1 MKIKKR
7 VLSSLLC
14 ACLISPAI
22 FSNVNAQEN
31 QCPDLFDLEKPIE
44 GIVGDMLVNED
55 TENAKLYLAKKK
67 EALTFKGTLYVKPI
81 KDRLKCVEDANYPDY
96 EEFPQEEKERLEAEL
111 QAKKKAYEDAKKAY
125 DDCTDK
131 NSEDGK
137 NLKTKMDAAKNEYDD
152 YAKNLERMKK
162 RTRDLTLSNLDFSMT
177 ATFTLPEGVKFKD
190 EKPTATL
197 ESGGKFEVKST
208 SLNGK
213 TLTVVMQLTGQGTK
227 GADGK
232 DKYYKYDTMANAV
245 KTAPDTLS
253 LTLSNAEFED
263 NIKSGKKNGE
273 NLTISGTVGGKF
285 SADATDP
292 DVTGGGLTVNF
303 KFDFNCE
310 QSDTGKDF
318 ALKNDTNNKNIQL
331 TLTIPYDVKYEFES
345 RTNGKVLPQDVKD
358 KLPNPYEV
366 EKGKTATVDEKGT
379 EKVTFDNVELTDG
392 RWIFNKWDKT
402 KVENV
407 SSDVI
412 FKGFWKFEKVYKVN
426 YEFKSNTSDKELPQ
440 EVKKLLPQEEKYY
453 SIQKVKP
460 KDVTPKEVK
469 VGNDTWTFKGFD
481 KNEIMLKDGENKF
494 IGSWECKTKQVPTPT
509 PFEKVYKVSYEFKSN
524 TSDKELPQEVKK
536 LLPQEEKYYSIQK
549 VKPKD
554 VTPKEVKVGNDTW
567 TFKGF
572 DKNEIMLKDGENKF
586 IGSWECKTKQVPT
599 PDPVPTPNPGLDED
613 EDENNN
619 NDKKQND
626 KEQKLPQTN
635 IAGNS
640 LLTLALSAI
649 AVVFS
654 KKKRK

>member
-22 FSNVNAQEN
+22 FSNVNAQEG
-31 QCPDLFDLEKPIE
+31 QCPDFGDLENPIE

-81 KDRLKCVEDANYPDY
+81 KDRLKCVEDMYVPKYDNL
-96 EEFPQEEKERLEAEL
+96 PQKTKQELENNLKTSKE
-111 QAKKKAYEDAKKAY
+111 AYEKAKKAY
-125 DDCTDK
+125 DECKDK
-131 NSEDGK
+131 NSEEGK
-137 NLKTKMDAAKNEYDD
+137 RLKSEMDSKKQEYDEYDKTKKRAKKGTQDFTID
-152 YAKNLERMKK
+152 
-162 RTRDLTLSNLDFSMT
+162 NLDFSMT
-177 ATFTLPEGVKFKD
+177 ATFTLPEGIKFKD

-245 KTAPDTLS
+245 KTAPDTLY

-292 DVTGGGLTVNF
+292 DTTGGGFPVNF
-303 KFDFNCE
+303 KFDFNSE
-310 QSDTGKDF
+310 QSDSGKDF

-345 RTNGKVLPQDVKD
+345 RTNGKDLPQDVKD
-358 KLPNPYEV
+358 KLPKPYEV

-481 KNEIMLKDGENKF
+481 KNEI
-494 IGSWECKTKQVPTPT
+494 T
-509 PFEKVYKVSYEFKSN
+509 
-524 TSDKELPQEVKK
+524 
-536 LLPQEEKYYSIQK
+536 
-549 VKPKD
+549 
-554 VTPKEVKVGNDTW
+554 
-567 TFKGF
+567 
-572 DKNEIMLKDGENKF
+572 LKDGENKF

>member
-31 QCPDLFDLEKPIE
+31 QCPDFSTMNPDDTFNLK
-44 GIVGDMLVNED
+44 GDILVNQD
-55 TENAKLYLAKKK
+55 TEHDKLYLAKKK
-67 EALTFKGTLYVKPI
+67 EILKFKGTLDVTPI
-81 KDRLKCVEDANYPDY
+81 KNKLEEVKKIALGNPETITEFKNQLKSK
-96 EEFPQEEKERLEAEL
+96 EENLSKLKEQL
-111 QAKKKAYEDAKKAY
+111 KK
-125 DDCTDK
+125 TDK
-131 NSEDGK
+131 KSENYK
-137 NLKTKMDAAKNEYDD
+137 KLEEQVTSLNAEIEEIKTKLKVVDEFIQNI
-152 YAKNLERMKK
+152 NVSC
-162 RTRDLTLSNLDFSMT
+162 LTFSMT
-177 ATFTLPEGVKFKD
+177 AKFTLPEGVKFKD
-190 EKPTATL
+190 EKPTAKL
-197 ESGGKFEVKST
+197 EGNSKFEVKST
-208 SLNGK
+208 TLNGK
-213 TLTVVMQLTGQGTK
+213 TVTVVMQLKDQDIQGTY
-227 GADGK
+227 
-232 DKYYKYDTMANAV
+232 DKFTKMDDAV
-245 KTAPDTLS
+245 KNCEDTLVLS
-253 LTLSNAEFED
+253 LSDAEFED
-263 NIKSGKKNGE
+263 SVKNGKHNGE
-273 NLTISGTVGGKF
+273 SLVAKGDVVGDFSAKATIISGST
-285 SADATDP
+285 A
-292 DVTGGGLTVNF
+292 NF
-303 KFDFNCE
+303 KFVMKSE
-310 QSDTGKDF
+310 QSDSGKDF

-345 RTNGKVLPQDVKD
+345 ETNGKDLPQDVKD
-358 KLPNPYEV
+358 KLPKPYEV

-407 SSDVI
+407 SSDII
-412 FKGFWKFEKVYKVN
+412 FKGSWKFEKVYKVN

-481 KNEIMLKDGENKF
+481 KNEITLKDGENKF

-572 DKNEIMLKDGENKF
+572 DKNEITLKDGENKF

>member
-31 QCPDLFDLEKPIE
+31 QCPDFSTMNPDATFNLK
-44 GIVGDMLVNED
+44 GDILVNQD
-55 TENAKLYLAKKK
+55 TEHDKLYLAKKK
-67 EALTFKGTLYVKPI
+67 EILKFKGTLDVTPI
-81 KDRLKCVEDANYPDY
+81 KNKLEEVKEMVLPNSKAITELKNQLKSK
-96 EEFPQEEKERLEAEL
+96 EENLSKLKEQL
-111 QAKKKAYEDAKKAY
+111 KN
-125 DDCTDK
+125 TDK
-131 NSEDGK
+131 KSENYKKLEEQVTSLNAEIEGIK
-137 NLKTKMDAAKNEYDD
+137 TQLKAVDEFMQNI
-152 YAKNLERMKK
+152 NVSC
-162 RTRDLTLSNLDFSMT
+162 LTFSMT
-177 ATFTLPEGVKFKD
+177 AKFTLPEGVKFKD
-190 EKPTATL
+190 EKPTAKL
-197 ESGGKFEVKST
+197 EGNSKFEVKST
-208 SLNGK
+208 TLNGK
-213 TLTVVMQLTGQGTK
+213 TVTVVMQLKDQDIQGTY
-227 GADGK
+227 
-232 DKYYKYDTMANAV
+232 DKFTKMDDAV
-245 KTAPDTLS
+245 KNCEDTLVLS
-253 LTLSNAEFED
+253 LSDAEFED
-263 NIKSGKKNGE
+263 SVKNGNHNGE
-273 NLTISGTVGGKF
+273 SLVANGDVVGNFSAKATIISGN
-285 SADATDP
+285 SA
-292 DVTGGGLTVNF
+292 NF
-303 KFDFNCE
+303 KFVMKSE

-345 RTNGKVLPQDVKD
+345 ETNGKDLPQDVKD
-358 KLPNPYEV
+358 KLPKPYEV

-379 EKVTFDNVELTDG
+379 EKVTFDNVELADG
-392 RWIFNKWDKT
+392 RWIFNNWDKT

-453 SIQKVKP
+453 NIQKVKP

-481 KNEIMLKDGENKF
+481 KNEITLKDGENKF

-536 LLPQEEKYYSIQK
+536 LLPQEEKYYNIQK

-572 DKNEIMLKDGENKF
+572 DKNEITLKDGENKF

-599 PDPVPTPNPGLDED
+599 PDPVPTPNPTPNPGLDED

>member
-31 QCPDLFDLEKPIE
+31 QCPDFSTMNPDATFNLK
-44 GIVGDMLVNED
+44 GDILVNQD
-55 TENAKLYLAKKK
+55 TEHDKLYLAKKK
-67 EALTFKGTLYVKPI
+67 EILKFKGTLDVTPI
-81 KDRLKCVEDANYPDY
+81 KNKLEEVKEMVLPNSKAITELKNQLKSK
-96 EEFPQEEKERLEAEL
+96 EENLSKLKEQL
-111 QAKKKAYEDAKKAY
+111 KN
-125 DDCTDK
+125 TDK
-131 NSEDGK
+131 KSENYKKLEEQVTSLNAEIEGIK
-137 NLKTKMDAAKNEYDD
+137 TQLKAVDEFMQNI
-152 YAKNLERMKK
+152 NVSC
-162 RTRDLTLSNLDFSMT
+162 LTFSMT
-177 ATFTLPEGVKFKD
+177 AKFTLPEGVKFKD
-190 EKPTATL
+190 EKPTAKL
-197 ESGGKFEVKST
+197 EGNSKFEVKST
-208 SLNGK
+208 TLNGK
-213 TLTVVMQLTGQGTK
+213 TLTVVMQLKDQDIKGTY
-227 GADGK
+227 
-232 DKYYKYDTMANAV
+232 DKFTKMDDAV
-245 KTAPDTLS
+245 KNCEDTLVLS
-253 LTLSNAEFED
+253 LSDAEFED
-263 NIKSGKKNGE
+263 SVKNGKHNGE
-273 NLTISGTVGGKF
+273 SLVANGDVVGNFSAKATIISGN
-285 SADATDP
+285 SA
-292 DVTGGGLTVNF
+292 NF
-303 KFDFNCE
+303 KFVMKSE

-345 RTNGKVLPQDVKD
+345 TTNGKDLPQAVKD
-358 KLPNPYEV
+358 KLPKPYEV

-379 EKVTFDNVELTDG
+379 EKVTFDNVELADG
-392 RWIFNKWDKT
+392 RWIFNNWDKT

-494 IGSWECKTKQVPTPT
+494 IGSWECKTKQVPT

>member
-31 QCPDLFDLEKPIE
+31 QCPDFSTMNPDATFNLK
-44 GIVGDMLVNED
+44 GDILVNQD
-55 TENAKLYLAKKK
+55 TEHDKLYLAKKK
-67 EALTFKGTLYVKPI
+67 EILKFKGTLDVTPI
-81 KDRLKCVEDANYPDY
+81 KNKLEEIKEMVLPISKAIELKNQLKSK
-96 EEFPQEEKERLEAEL
+96 EENLSKLKEQL
-111 QAKKKAYEDAKKAY
+111 KN
-125 DDCTDK
+125 TDK
-131 NSEDGK
+131 KSENYK
-137 NLKTKMDAAKNEYDD
+137 KLEEQVTSLNAEIEEIKTQLKAVDEFMQNI
-152 YAKNLERMKK
+152 NVSC
-162 RTRDLTLSNLDFSMT
+162 LTFSMT
-177 ATFTLPEGVKFKD
+177 AKFTLPEGVKFKD
-190 EKPTATL
+190 EKPTAKL
-197 ESGGKFEVKST
+197 EGNSKFEVKST
-208 SLNGK
+208 TLNGK
-213 TLTVVMQLTGQGTK
+213 TVTVVMQLKDQDIKGTY
-227 GADGK
+227 
-232 DKYYKYDTMANAV
+232 DKFTKMDDAV
-245 KTAPDTLS
+245 KNCEDTLVLS
-253 LTLSNAEFED
+253 LSDAEFED
-263 NIKSGKKNGE
+263 SVKNGNHNGE
-273 NLTISGTVGGKF
+273 SLVAKGDVVGDFLAKATIISGST
-285 SADATDP
+285 A
-292 DVTGGGLTVNF
+292 NF
-303 KFDFNCE
+303 KFVMKSE

-345 RTNGKVLPQDVKD
+345 TTNGKDLPQAVKD
-358 KLPNPYEV
+358 KLPKPYEV

-379 EKVTFDNVELTDG
+379 EKVTFDNVELADG

-407 SSDVI
+407 SSDII
-412 FKGFWKFEKVYKVN
+412 FKGSWKFEKVYKVN
-426 YEFKSNTSDKELPQ
+426 
-440 EVKKLLPQEEKYY
+440 
-453 SIQKVKP
+453 
-460 KDVTPKEVK
+460 
-469 VGNDTWTFKGFD
+469 
-481 KNEIMLKDGENKF
+481 
-494 IGSWECKTKQVPTPT
+494 
-509 PFEKVYKVSYEFKSN
+509 YEFKSN

>member
-31 QCPDLFDLEKPIE
+31 QCPDFSTMNPDATFNLK
-44 GIVGDMLVNED
+44 GDILVNQD
-55 TENAKLYLAKKK
+55 TEHDKLYLAKKK
-67 EALTFKGTLYVKPI
+67 EILKFKGTLDVTPI
-81 KDRLKCVEDANYPDY
+81 KNKLEEVKEMVLPNSKAITELKNQLKSK
-96 EEFPQEEKERLEAEL
+96 EENLSKLKEQL
-111 QAKKKAYEDAKKAY
+111 KN
-125 DDCTDK
+125 TDK
-131 NSEDGK
+131 KSENYK
-137 NLKTKMDAAKNEYDD
+137 KLEEQVTSLNAEIEEIKTQLKAVDEFMQNI
-152 YAKNLERMKK
+152 NVSC
-162 RTRDLTLSNLDFSMT
+162 LTFSMT
-177 ATFTLPEGVKFKD
+177 AKFTLPEGVKFKD
-190 EKPTATL
+190 EKPTAKL
-197 ESGGKFEVKST
+197 EGNSKFEVKST
-208 SLNGK
+208 TLNGK
-213 TLTVVMQLTGQGTK
+213 TVTVVMQLKDQDIKGTY
-227 GADGK
+227 
-232 DKYYKYDTMANAV
+232 DKFTKMDDAV
-245 KTAPDTLS
+245 KNCEDTLVLS
-253 LTLSNAEFED
+253 LSDAEFED
-263 NIKSGKKNGE
+263 SVKNGKHNGE
-273 NLTISGTVGGKF
+273 SLVANGDVVGNFSAKATIISGN
-285 SADATDP
+285 SA
-292 DVTGGGLTVNF
+292 NF
-303 KFDFNCE
+303 KFVMKSE
-310 QSDTGKDF
+310 QSDSGKDF

-345 RTNGKVLPQDVKD
+345 TTNGKDLPQDVKD
-358 KLPNPYEV
+358 KLPKPYEV

-379 EKVTFDNVELTDG
+379 EKVTFDNVELADG
-392 RWIFNKWDKT
+392 RWIFNNWDKT

-481 KNEIMLKDGENKF
+481 KNEITLKDGENKF

-572 DKNEIMLKDGENKF
+572 DKNEITLKDGENKF

-599 PDPVPTPNPGLDED
+599 PDPVPTPNPTLNPGLDED

>member
-31 QCPDLFDLEKPIE
+31 QCPDFSTMNPDATFNLK
-44 GIVGDMLVNED
+44 GDILVNQD
-55 TENAKLYLAKKK
+55 TEHDKLYLAKKK
-67 EALTFKGTLYVKPI
+67 EILKFKGTLDVTPI
-81 KDRLKCVEDANYPDY
+81 KNKLEEVKEMVLPNSKAITELKNQLKSK
-96 EEFPQEEKERLEAEL
+96 EENLSKLKEQL
-111 QAKKKAYEDAKKAY
+111 KN
-125 DDCTDK
+125 TDK
-131 NSEDGK
+131 KSENYKKLEEQVTSLNAEIEGIK
-137 NLKTKMDAAKNEYDD
+137 TQLKAVDEFMQNI
-152 YAKNLERMKK
+152 NVSC
-162 RTRDLTLSNLDFSMT
+162 LTFSMT
-177 ATFTLPEGVKFKD
+177 AKFTLPEGVKFKD
-190 EKPTATL
+190 EKPTAKL
-197 ESGGKFEVKST
+197 EGNSKFEVKST
-208 SLNGK
+208 TLNGK
-213 TLTVVMQLTGQGTK
+213 TVTVVMQLKDQDIQGTY
-227 GADGK
+227 
-232 DKYYKYDTMANAV
+232 DKFTKMDDAV
-245 KTAPDTLS
+245 KNCEDTLVLS
-253 LTLSNAEFED
+253 LSDAEFED
-263 NIKSGKKNGE
+263 SVKNGNHNGE
-273 NLTISGTVGGKF
+273 SLVANGDVVGNFSAKATIISGN
-285 SADATDP
+285 SA
-292 DVTGGGLTVNF
+292 NF
-303 KFDFNCE
+303 KFVMKSE

-345 RTNGKVLPQDVKD
+345 ETNGKDLPQDVKD
-358 KLPNPYEV
+358 KLPKPYEV

-379 EKVTFDNVELTDG
+379 EKVTFDNVELADG
-392 RWIFNKWDKT
+392 RWIFNNWDKT

-453 SIQKVKP
+453 NIQKVKP

-481 KNEIMLKDGENKF
+481 KNEITLKDGENKF

-572 DKNEIMLKDGENKF
+572 DKNEITLKDGENKF

-599 PDPVPTPNPGLDED
+599 PTPTPNPGLDED

>member
-31 QCPDLFDLEKPIE
+31 QCPDFSTMNPDATFNLK
-44 GIVGDMLVNED
+44 GDILVNQD
-55 TENAKLYLAKKK
+55 TEHDKLYLAKKK
-67 EALTFKGTLYVKPI
+67 EILKFKGTLDVTPI
-81 KDRLKCVEDANYPDY
+81 KNKLEEVKEMVLPNSKAITELKNQLKSK
-96 EEFPQEEKERLEAEL
+96 EENLSKLKEQL
-111 QAKKKAYEDAKKAY
+111 KN
-125 DDCTDK
+125 TDK
-131 NSEDGK
+131 KSENYKKLEEQVTSLNAEIEGIK
-137 NLKTKMDAAKNEYDD
+137 TQLKAVDEFMQNI
-152 YAKNLERMKK
+152 NVSC
-162 RTRDLTLSNLDFSMT
+162 LTFSMT
-177 ATFTLPEGVKFKD
+177 AKFTLPEGVKFKD
-190 EKPTATL
+190 EKPTAKL
-197 ESGGKFEVKST
+197 EGNSKFEVKST
-208 SLNGK
+208 TLNGK
-213 TLTVVMQLTGQGTK
+213 TVTVVMQLKDQDIQGTY
-227 GADGK
+227 
-232 DKYYKYDTMANAV
+232 DKFTKMDDAV
-245 KTAPDTLS
+245 KNCEDTLVLS
-253 LTLSNAEFED
+253 LSDAEFED
-263 NIKSGKKNGE
+263 SVKNGNHNGE
-273 NLTISGTVGGKF
+273 SLVANGDVVGNFSAKATIISGN
-285 SADATDP
+285 SA
-292 DVTGGGLTVNF
+292 NF
-303 KFDFNCE
+303 KFVMKSE

-345 RTNGKVLPQDVKD
+345 ETNGKDLPQDVKD
-358 KLPNPYEV
+358 KLPKPYEV

-379 EKVTFDNVELTDG
+379 EKVTFDNVELADG
-392 RWIFNKWDKT
+392 RWIFNNWDKT

-453 SIQKVKP
+453 NIQKVKP

-481 KNEIMLKDGENKF
+481 KNEITLKDGENKF

-554 VTPKEVKVGNDTW
+554 VTPKEVKVRNDTW

-599 PDPVPTPNPGLDED
+599 PDPVPTPNPTPNPGLDED

>member
-31 QCPDLFDLEKPIE
+31 QCPDFSTMNPDATFNLK
-44 GIVGDMLVNED
+44 GDILVNQD
-55 TENAKLYLAKKK
+55 TEHDKLYLAKKK
-67 EALTFKGTLYVKPI
+67 EILKFKGTLDVTPI
-81 KDRLKCVEDANYPDY
+81 KNKLEEVKEMVLPNSKAITELKNQLKSK
-96 EEFPQEEKERLEAEL
+96 EENLSKLKEQL
-111 QAKKKAYEDAKKAY
+111 KN
-125 DDCTDK
+125 TDK
-131 NSEDGK
+131 KSENYKKLEEQVTSLNAEIEGIK
-137 NLKTKMDAAKNEYDD
+137 TQLKAVDEFMQNI
-152 YAKNLERMKK
+152 NVSC
-162 RTRDLTLSNLDFSMT
+162 LTFSMT
-177 ATFTLPEGVKFKD
+177 AKFTLPEGVKFKD
-190 EKPTATL
+190 EKPTAKL
-197 ESGGKFEVKST
+197 EGNSKFEVKST
-208 SLNGK
+208 TLNGK
-213 TLTVVMQLTGQGTK
+213 TVTVVMQLKDQDIQGTY
-227 GADGK
+227 
-232 DKYYKYDTMANAV
+232 DKFTKMDDAV
-245 KTAPDTLS
+245 KNCEDTLVLS
-253 LTLSNAEFED
+253 LSDAEFED
-263 NIKSGKKNGE
+263 SVKNGNHNGE
-273 NLTISGTVGGKF
+273 SLVANGDVVGNFSAKATIISGN
-285 SADATDP
+285 SA
-292 DVTGGGLTVNF
+292 NF
-303 KFDFNCE
+303 KFVMKSE

-345 RTNGKVLPQDVKD
+345 RTNGKDLPQDVKD
-358 KLPNPYEV
+358 KLPKPYEV

-453 SIQKVKP
+453 NIQKVKP

-481 KNEIMLKDGENKF
+481 KNEITLKDGENKF

-536 LLPQEEKYYSIQK
+536 LLPQEEKYYNIQK

-572 DKNEIMLKDGENKF
+572 DKNEITLKDGENKF

-599 PDPVPTPNPGLDED
+599 PTPTPNPGLDED

-640 LLTLALSAI
+640 LLTLTLSAI